1 MRASADTRPM
11 RYARSRRAC
20 IETPH
25 SRFSSSNLPRSSRRS
40 SGRISL
46 SGMRNSAAKAVASVS
61 MFSVGLVECS
71 TRWPSSWAR
80 VKRFR
85 SGAALA
91 LISMTG

>member
-1 MRASADTRPM
+1 M
-11 RYARSRRAC
+11 
-20 IETPH
+20 
-25 SRFSSSNLPRSSRRS
+25 
-40 SGRISL
+40 
-46 SGMRNSAAKAVASVS
+46 ASVS